1 MLNWQTILSSPKI
14 VADVHI
20 EKVVSLIKIHLR
32 EWTAPQNLDKES
44 NDWGAFLMKLS
55 YEDKVQIY
63 TLRQSG
69 QSIRQLSQQ
78 YQVNPSIIKYLVR
91 LIDCHGFDA
100 LTKGQKS
107 NYSLEQ
113 KQEMINQVLVDGRS
127 QGEVAVEYALPSR
140 SLLTNWI
147 AQYKKN
153 G

>member
-1 MLNWQTILSSPKI
+1 
-14 VADVHI
+14 
-20 EKVVSLIKIHLR
+20 
-32 EWTAPQNLDKES
+32 
-44 NDWGAFLMKLS
+44 MKLS

-78 YQVNPSIIKYLVR
+78 YQVNPSIIEYLVR

-113 KQEMINQVLVDGRS
+113 KQEMINQVLVDGQS
-127 QGEVAVEYALPSR
+127 QGEVAVLKKLREYRLRDEARLR
-140 SLLTNWI
+140 EQQKLF
-147 AQYKKN
+147 KD
-153 G
+153 

>member
-1 MLNWQTILSSPKI
+1 
-14 VADVHI
+14 
-20 EKVVSLIKIHLR
+20 
-32 EWTAPQNLDKES
+32 
-44 NDWGAFLMKLS
+44 MKLS

-113 KQEMINQVLVDGRS
+113 KQEMINQVLVDGQS
-127 QGEVAVEYALPSR
+127 QGEVAVLKKLREYRLRDEARLR
-140 SLLTNWI
+140 EQQKLF
-147 AQYKKN
+147 KD
-153 G
+153 

>member
-1 MLNWQTILSSPKI
+1 
-14 VADVHI
+14 
-20 EKVVSLIKIHLR
+20 
-32 EWTAPQNLDKES
+32 
-44 NDWGAFLMKLS
+44 MKLS

-78 YQVNPSIIKYLVR
+78 YQVNPSIIEYLVR

-140 SLLTNWI
+140 SLLTHWI
-147 AQYKKN
+147 AQ
-153 G
+153 

>member
-1 MLNWQTILSSPKI
+1 M
-14 VADVHI
+14 
-20 EKVVSLIKIHLR
+20 
-32 EWTAPQNLDKES
+32 DKES

-55 YEDKVQIY
+55 YEDKVQSY

-69 QSIRQLSQQ
+69 QSILQLSQQ

-147 AQYKKN
+147 AQYKKRVYYS
-153 G
+153 